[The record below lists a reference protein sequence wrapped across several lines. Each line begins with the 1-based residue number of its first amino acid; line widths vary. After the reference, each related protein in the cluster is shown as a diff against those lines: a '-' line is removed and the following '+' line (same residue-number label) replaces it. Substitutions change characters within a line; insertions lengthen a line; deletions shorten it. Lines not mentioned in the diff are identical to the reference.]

1 MSTASNFSDNES
13 NFSDLDQFENQEE
26 SINAIS
32 ETIAGLLEQL
42 SNNVYQYEVHVQYI
56 QTLRK
61 SALFDELKEARE
73 MMHSIFP
80 LSEEMWH
87 EWIEDESRIASTK
100 EEKQRVIQLYSKA
113 VQDYLSINLW
123 KEYVSYIVQEYKN
136 GLNEMEL
143 ENESECTITLDQVRK
158 IFDEAN
164 RETCY
169 YITESHQIWDAYKD
183 FEVEILE
190 ASPRDEQQNIRV
202 KKMYESRLKI
212 PHATVD
218 KTFSDYSSFITKYDN
233 FNYENVM
240 IETNKYVSETKG
252 KYYERDQYENALTA
266 SNNPLDKFMDYIDFE
281 KKQKKPVVNAIRT
294 LYERAIANYYFDN
307 TLWENYMLF
316 LLEKYLI
323 DKKVSISIL
332 IKTAERSVRN
342 CPWSGDLWGHYIRI
356 LEKNFSSPEE
366 IVNIYNRALSIGM
379 LKNNIDDLIKVIIS
393 NVDYERRKILAYK
406 GPISQENGSSLVNLL
421 EEGIKLVKE
430 TFQIDDP
437 YYRLEKYLIEIET
450 LIKNLSKARQIWN
463 ELCKNHRNE
472 SEFWIRYAD
481 WEKAVGNLDD
491 VRKVYKRAS
500 QQNTDWPERIFD
512 AWEHFEHQYGTV
524 DNFELAVIFIKKQ
537 MTIVAQRRERAALEE
552 AKNAQS
558 EGLSQVVPAMQVA
571 EDNKSLEAI
580 DSISSEQYSDTKKRK
595 PEDEQQM
602 EELPVAKRNK
612 AQQFEK
618 PKRDREFATII
629 VSNLPFDVKEGE
641 LKTIFHECGKIKE
654 IRFLVDT
661 VNAQKT
667 AYIEFNEKES
677 VPAALTKDK
686 KRIDDQEICVYRISE
701 RILYVTNFPPSID
714 IEELFKKYGEILS
727 VRKPSTKHKTNRV
740 FCYVE
745 FKERNSAQA
754 ALEMNGRELEP
765 GKKIVVMIS
774 NPLLKK
780 ERSAPIQT
788 EVYVR
793 NLPSNVEQ
801 NELKSLFQTYGPV
814 TFVRIPM
821 TNDNKCKGFAF
832 VEFEN
837 KAHAKASL
845 ALNST
850 EFKGCV
856 LNVTLSEINRNQIQ
870 KEGKI
875 NEREKNKISKRRQE
889 GFKESEKRS
898 KTVAFTKL
906 PKDTTEESI
915 RNMLSQKF
923 KDEAISKITMSHDR
937 CAYVEFEHI
946 EDAGKAALH
955 FNKYKLENTIISA
968 VIRSDLP
975 STLAE
980 LAVQRDDKPAK
991 MTMVPRRLIAPSSK
1005 LGTKRGPGK
1014 IGIGS
1019 SSKKGQLV
1027 KSTKDSNSFTENQ
1040 DDETKDE
1047 NNSKKSNDY
1056 FRNIFYNSSN
1066 S

>member
-1 MSTASNFSDNES
+1 MLIRHPLSLVESYGVCKGYDNRPKIYVIYFCHYELFYKTMSTASNFSDNES

-190 ASPRDEQQNIRV
+190 ASPRV

-332 IKTAERSVRN
+332 IKTAER
-342 CPWSGDLWGHYIRI
+342 I
-356 LEKNFSSPEE
+356 L
-366 IVNIYNRALSIGM
+366 
-379 LKNNIDDLIKVIIS
+379 LKKL
-393 NVDYERRKILAYK
+393 RKILAYK

-524 DNFELAVIFIKKQ
+524 DNFELAIIFIKKQ

-686 KRIDDQEICVYRISE
+686 KRIGDQEICVYRISE